1 MNMKRKVDFAARE
14 RPHADVPTLK
24 SQKHPMSTSPAAG
37 APAEQFNKMLS
48 VIQFPKNRLV
58 DLACLGRL
66 AVDMYAQQFGSHL
79 EDTRSMAMYLGGSS
93 ANLAF

>member
-1 MNMKRKVDFAARE
+1 MTTISK
-14 RPHADVPTLK
+14 L
-24 SQKHPMSTSPAAG
+24 
-37 APAEQFNKMLS
+37 
-48 VIQFPKNRLV
+48 QFPPGRAY

-93 ANLAF
+93 A